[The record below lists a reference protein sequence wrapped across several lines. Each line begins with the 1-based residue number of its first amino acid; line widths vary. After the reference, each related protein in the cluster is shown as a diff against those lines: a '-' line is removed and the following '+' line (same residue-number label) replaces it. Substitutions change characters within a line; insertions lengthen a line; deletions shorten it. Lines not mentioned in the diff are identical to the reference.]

1 MLSLL
6 IACMELLFLINLLIF
21 AEKNKLN
28 IIAELLIFNLMLY
41 QLLEFFICRT
51 GTGNS
56 WIIYVAFSTISFLPP
71 LALLFVLNVKGVH
84 HKLLKLIF
92 IPPIFFTIF
101 YLFYLNDF
109 HLIECNIFYSVYKYP
124 LGDFF
129 GLFYYI
135 PVLISIVLLIIE
147 VIKNKRVELVVVLF
161 GFLFMSFPVALG
173 FILKLFGDSSLIA
186 AIVSVM
192 CKSAFLFA
200 FSIFYFSLYNRS
212 NKKNE

>member
-28 IIAELLIFNLMLY
+28 IIAELLIFILILY
-41 QLLEFFICRT
+41 QLLEFIICRT

-56 WIIYVAFSTISFLPP
+56 WIIYIAFSTIAFLPP
-71 LALLFVLNVKGVH
+71 LALLFVLNIKGVH
-84 HKLLKLIF
+84 HKLIKLIF
-92 IPPIFFTIF
+92 LPPLFFTIF
-101 YLFYLNDF
+101 YLFHINEF
-109 HLIECNIFYSVYKYP
+109 HLIECTTIYSIYKYP
-124 LGDFF
+124 YGDLY

-135 PVLISIVLLIIE
+135 PVLISIILLIIE
-147 VIKNKRVELVVVLF
+147 VIKNKKVKLVVVLF
-161 GFLFMSFPVALG
+161 GFLIMSFPVALG
-173 FILKLFGDSSLIA
+173 FILKLFGDGRLVA

-200 FSIFYFSLYNRS
+200 FSIFYYALYNKT